1 MRDVAKPI
9 VIGLVL
15 AIALAIVVSSLLR
28 NVEPRLVGNMY
39 INDAGMP
46 PGLAGFEWVGEY
58 NVSTEDRYLVI
69 RQVRGLG
76 DYLEKHRYRIID
88 LRMDGNR
95 LILEIET
102 GRIVMVRSGDEYVA
116 VYSISER
123 FSIGEISPEYFPG
136 LPSHFYVELRLRPVE
151 A

>member
-1 MRDVAKPI
+1 
-9 VIGLVL
+9 
-15 AIALAIVVSSLLR
+15 
-28 NVEPRLVGNMY
+28 
-39 INDAGMP
+39 
-46 PGLAGFEWVGEY
+46 
-58 NVSTEDRYLVI
+58 
-69 RQVRGLG
+69 
-76 DYLEKHRYRIID
+76 
-88 LRMDGNR
+88 MDGNR